1 MGIDS
6 PLKSGTVNRVWDEGA
21 YHYIATDQEL
31 LRAPIEYTLSIT
43 QGDYVEPGDPIVV
56 REQPSV
62 FAVPVNGVSYVFSG
76 ELGDIDVYPG
86 LTEAFPEL
94 QIDDDGTFAT
104 ADLFKLLASYGIV
117 ISDVKSTIDA
127 GAARALSE
135 YMVKDSCNLL
145 QQTVEYGM
153 NSTASVDISA
163 GNVVSVTVSKPLTVN
178 FKRWNFI

>member
-1 MGIDS
+1 M
-6 PLKSGTVNRVWDEGA
+6 
-21 YHYIATDQEL
+21 
-31 LRAPIEYTLSIT
+31 
-43 QGDYVEPGDPIVV
+43 
-56 REQPSV
+56 

-104 ADLFKLLASYGIV
+104 ADLFKLLAPYGIV

-135 YMVKDSCNLL
+135 YMVKDSCTLL
-145 QQTVEYGM
+145 QQTVEYGIDR
-153 NSTASVDISA
+153 TASVDISA